1 VATVVI
7 GLSLGMLLFLLASG
21 LTLIFGMLR
30 TINFAHGAFYM
41 LGAYLSYQVVSW
53 TGSFW
58 ICLVAAPLIVGIIG
72 ALVEIVTLRPI
83 YGRDPV
89 FQVLLTFGIVLLVY
103 ELTRTLW
110 GLDYRSVS
118 APGSLSQVVSFGD
131 FHISAYRLFVIGFGV
146 LVSALLFLLLECTVL
161 GVVIRA
167 ASANSAMVECLG
179 TDVSKVRT
187 VVFAIGTGL
196 AGLGG
201 SIAAPILPITLDMG
215 FHILIDC
222 FMVVVI
228 GGLGSIRGA
237 VVGALIIGLSRA
249 FGERYAPEWIDVVT
263 FSVFV
268 LVLLTRPQG
277 IFGVRGREA

>member
-1 VATVVI
+1 
-7 GLSLGMLLFLLASG
+7 
-21 LTLIFGMLR
+21 
-30 TINFAHGAFYM
+30 
-41 LGAYLSYQVVSW
+41 
-53 TGSFW
+53 
-58 ICLVAAPLIVGIIG
+58 
-72 ALVEIVTLRPI
+72 
-83 YGRDPV
+83 
-89 FQVLLTFGIVLLVY
+89 
-103 ELTRTLW
+103 
-110 GLDYRSVS
+110 
-118 APGSLSQVVSFGD
+118 
-131 FHISAYRLFVIGFGV
+131 
-146 LVSALLFLLLECTVL
+146 
-161 GVVIRA
+161 
-167 ASANSAMVECLG
+167 
-179 TDVSKVRT
+179 
-187 VVFAIGTGL
+187 VFAIGTGL

>member
-1 VATVVI
+1 MATLII

-41 LGAYLSYQVVSW
+41 LGAYLSYQVVTW

-58 ICLVAAPLIVGIIG
+58 VCLVVAPIMVGVTG
-72 ALVEIVTLRPI
+72 ALLEMLTLRPI

-89 FQVLLTFGIVLLVY
+89 FQVLLTFGLVLLVY
-103 ELTRTLW
+103 EVTRTIW

-118 APGSLSQVVSFGD
+118 APVNLSEVVSFGD
-131 FHISAYRLFVIGFGV
+131 FHVSAYRLFIIGFGA
-146 LVSALLFLLLECTVL
+146 LVSALLFLMLERTVV
-161 GVVIRA
+161 GTVIRA
-167 ASANSAMVECLG
+167 ASANSAMVACLG
-179 TDVSKVRT
+179 TDVRKVRT
-187 VVFAIGTGL
+187 LVFAIGTGL

-201 SIAAPILPITLDMG
+201 AIAAPILPITLDMG

-237 VVGALIIGLSRA
+237 IVGALIIGLSRA

-268 LVLLTRPQG
+268 LVLLIRPQG
-277 IFGVRGREA
+277 LFGVRGRLA

>member
-53 TGSFW
+53 TDSFW

-103 ELTRTLW
+103 EFTRTLW

-118 APGSLSQVVSFGD
+118 APVSLSQVVSFGD

>member
-1 VATVVI
+1 VATFVI

-53 TGSFW
+53 TDNFW
-58 ICLVAAPLIVGIIG
+58 LCLVVAPLIVGIIG

-89 FQVLLTFGIVLLVY
+89 FQVLLTFGIVLLIY

-118 APGSLSQVVSFGD
+118 APASLSQVVGIGT
-131 FHISAYRLFVIGFGV
+131 FHISAYRLFVIGFGA

-179 TDVSKVRT
+179 IDVSKVRT

-196 AGLGG
+196 AALGG
-201 SIAAPILPITLDMG
+201 SVAAPILPITLDMG

-237 VVGALIIGLSRA
+237 VAGALIIGLSRA